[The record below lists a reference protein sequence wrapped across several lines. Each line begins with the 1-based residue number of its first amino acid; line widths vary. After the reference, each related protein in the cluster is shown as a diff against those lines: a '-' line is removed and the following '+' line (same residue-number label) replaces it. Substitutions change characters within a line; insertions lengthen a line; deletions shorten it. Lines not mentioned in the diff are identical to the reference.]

1 MGTGMQRTG
10 IGAISALL
18 DEHERTITWLAKKTG
33 VSVSH
38 LWRVTK
44 GRREMSVE
52 LATRIAEVFE
62 VPVETFLGEGA
73 GSREQGAEGGEE

>member
-1 MGTGMQRTG
+1 MQRTG

-38 LWRVTK
+38 LWRVAK

-62 VPVETFLGEGA
+62 VPVETFLSEGA
-73 GSREQGAEGGEE
+73 ESGERRGGSGE